1 MPQNP
6 YLEMARRG
14 LRMPIGTDLVLHESC
29 DPEACKHD
37 AQLLGAVVEK
47 AAHRYRTPF
56 AFPLMDLTL
65 EKADLLQFLGV
76 SDAQAALFHFR
87 EAPSLEDVSEVAA
100 ASARPFPLRIEANQ
114 NAVRYIAERTDL
126 LPVGMLIGPFS
137 LMTKLVAD
145 PIVPVAIAG
154 RGVTAEEDPSVLL
167 VERCLALA
175 EATAQRSAAAQIAAG
190 ARAMIVCEPAAN
202 TAYLSPRQMRAGSDI
217 LERFVLAPNRRLRSL
232 LARHAVDLIF
242 HDCGELTTDMV
253 RQFALELRP
262 AVLSLGSSRNL
273 WEDAAVVPEDVV
285 PFGNLPTKTFYSDA
299 TMPIEEVTR
308 LTRETVRRM
317 AGCGHAHIL
326 GSECDVL
333 YVPDAAETIR
343 RKVDAVLTCE
353 S

>member
-1 MPQNP
+1 M
-6 YLEMARRG
+6 
-14 LRMPIGTDLVLHESC
+14 
-29 DPEACKHD
+29 
-37 AQLLGAVVEK
+37 
-47 AAHRYRTPF
+47 
-56 AFPLMDLTL
+56 
-65 EKADLLQFLGV
+65 
-76 SDAQAALFHFR
+76 
-87 EAPSLEDVSEVAA
+87 
-100 ASARPFPLRIEANQ
+100 
-114 NAVRYIAERTDL
+114 
-126 LPVGMLIGPFS
+126 
-137 LMTKLVAD
+137 
-145 PIVPVAIAG
+145 
-154 RGVTAEEDPSVLL
+154 LL

-175 EATAQRSAAAQIAAG
+175 EATVQRSAAAQIAAG

-202 TAYLSPRQMRAGSDI
+202 SAYLSPRQLRAGSDI

-285 PFGNLPTKTFYSDA
+285 LFGNLPTKTFYSDA
-299 TMPIEEVTR
+299 TMPVEEVER

-317 AGCGHAHIL
+317 AACGHAHIL

-343 RKVDAVLTCE
+343 RKVDAMLTCE
-353 S
+353 C